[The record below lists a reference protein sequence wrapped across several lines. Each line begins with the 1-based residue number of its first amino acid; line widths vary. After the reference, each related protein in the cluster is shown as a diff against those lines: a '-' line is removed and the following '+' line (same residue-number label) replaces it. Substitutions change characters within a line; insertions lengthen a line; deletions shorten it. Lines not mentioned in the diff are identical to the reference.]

1 MIVHKSWKLAR
12 FQRPL
17 VEIFPSD
24 RSLQWVILERASLL
38 PRVFVK
44 KAGTT
49 GSYNRDDDG
58 GGSENV
64 GKKNEFA
71 FFQT

>member
-1 MIVHKSWKLAR
+1 M
-12 FQRPL
+12 
-17 VEIFPSD
+17 
-24 RSLQWVILERASLL
+24 

-58 GGSENV
+58 GGGGSENV
-64 GKKNEFA
+64 DKKNELA